1 MTISIDTLFQI
12 LGLLGTLM
20 GVIWYISSLLND
32 IKKDLAKG
40 EQLNTIQDQ
49 KIVSIE
55 DVLEK
60 KVVIVEDKITTN
72 YTQCRDGR
80 VKVWEDLNALKIKVA
95 AMESKLKD

>member
-1 MTISIDTLFQI
+1 MTISVDTLFQI
-12 LGLLGTLM
+12 IGLLGTLM
-20 GVIWYISSLLND
+20 GVIWYISSILND

-49 KIVSIE
+49 KIISIE
-55 DVLEK
+55 DILEK
-60 KVVIVEDKITTN
+60 KVLIVEDKITVN

>member
-20 GVIWYISSLLND
+20 GVIWYISSLIND

-40 EQLNTIQDQ
+40 DQLNTIQDQ
-49 KIVSIE
+49 KITSIE
-55 DVLEK
+55 DTVDK
-60 KVVIVEDKITTN
+60 KVSTMEDKVTN
-72 YTQCRDGR
+72 NYGQCRDGR
-80 VKVWEDLNALKIKVA
+80 VKIWEDLNALKIKVA

>member
-20 GVIWYISSLLND
+20 GVIWYISSLIND

-40 EQLNTIQDQ
+40 DQLNTIQDQ
-49 KIVSIE
+49 KLTSIE
-55 DVLEK
+55 DTLEK
-60 KVVIVEDKITTN
+60 KMSNVEDKVGNN
-72 YTQCRDGR
+72 YGQCRDGR
-80 VKVWEDLNALKIKVA
+80 VKIWEDLNALKIKVA